1 MSYDEVDNNFSDLQV
16 SASQAFQSSSI
27 SGSTVSL
34 FAFTSTG
41 SIADKTHTFTI
52 NNVASSSY
60 AVTASYA
67 LSSSHEIVTEV
78 LSETASFVGNA
89 VTGASAENNVLTF
102 VKGDASSFTVT
113 VATGSLPGGVI
124 SSSAQITE
132 YGFLSSSGYGV
143 LSSSAQIATDIS
155 GSLSAAAIV
164 DLAAGIHS
172 ASSIITY
179 FENASSIS
187 SASKSAIR
195 TNLGAGINNSIISG
209 SKTNADTLRFHTEN
223 GLNLDYVVGGGTDDR
238 VDGLLLESGSVKT
251 RLNTLEAITGSIL
264 SETGSVKTRLNTI
277 EAITGSILD
286 ATSSYALKTEVSGS
300 GNVRFEAIN
309 SVTSSYYNSSSI
321 AGDTI
326 KLYTGAATHSIVIDD
341 ANQRDYISNVEIAN
355 GHDITFTGEG
365 SAFDGT
371 IAVTSVDSASHAE
384 YADVAGNIV
393 SGSNDIIDCWFGFDN
408 ASVSGNT
415 LTLTRINGAAS
426 KAVNIISS
434 STALYS
440 VSASRAI
447 SASNAIK
454 AESADLNYRSSSI
467 DGDTLKLFTYNA
479 THSIAIDDNNDNNY
493 ISSVSYTSTNG
504 RINFTGQG
512 AAFSNF
518 IDLPIGTNDDL
529 TVKTI
534 TATSASFEYL
544 HSDIVSS
551 SILLTTGS
559 NIFGDQDSDTHTFTG
574 SVFISGTLDLGG
586 GHVRGN
592 DITGAFWE
600 GYVISASKVEG
611 LDGYITGVSAGDGLT
626 GGGTSGD
633 VTVNVVGGDGITAN
647 ANDIEVDGTVLRT
660 TGDGVVSGSVL
671 RPTGDGVVSS
681 SAQIDHDSTTNFV
694 AGEHF
699 TQANITTVGTV
710 TSGNVNA
717 ILARGIPSGSA
728 SQARAQIGAGTG
740 DGTVDTSG
748 TPADNDFAK
757 FTDAN
762 TIEGRSY
769 SEVRSDL
776 GLGTIYSKNSTTS
789 VTNGS
794 TDIPDGNAVYDHVTS
809 RISGYVN
816 KTGTPANQ
824 QIAIFTDADTISGSN
839 NLRMTTATG
848 VQGLVVGQSG
858 QANLFLGNEI
868 SAATA
873 DKGIRLHSNN
883 NDFYFD
889 FQGDPTQTLFLRD
902 YDGNGGIHTRFSY
915 YFTGSLGGVFESS
928 GGLYTTGNVS
938 GSQALF
944 TGNVTAN
951 NFITTSDRDLKENIT
966 PIKEGLETLKKFV
979 SYEYEL
985 QGEKDAG
992 FLAQEVQEPLPYAVH
1007 VRQDGYLGMNTK
1019 PIVAHIH
1026 KAILELDKRLSDIE
1040 EKLK

>member
-264 SETGSVKTRLNTI
+264 
-277 EAITGSILD
+277 D

-326 KLYTGAATHSIVIDD
+326 KLYTGTATHSIVIDD

-384 YADVAGNIV
+384 FADLAHVANSTPSASHAEYADVAGNIV

-415 LTLTRINGAAS
+415 LTLSRINGAAS

-447 SASNAIK
+447 SASSATK

-512 AAFSNF
+512 AAFNNF

-611 LDGYITGVSAGDGLT
+611 LDGYITGVSAGNGLT
-626 GGGTSGD
+626 GGGSSGD
-633 VTVNVVGGDGITAN
+633 VTVHVGQGDGITVN
-647 ANDIEVDGTVLRT
+647 ANDIEVDNTVLRT
-660 TGDGVVSGSVL
+660 TGDA
-671 RPTGDGVVSS
+671 VVSS
-681 SAQIDHDSTTNFV
+681 SAQINHDATTNFV

-710 TSGNVNA
+710 TSGNVDA

-848 VQGLVVGQSG
+848 V
-858 QANLFLGNEI
+858 
-868 SAATA
+868 
-873 DKGIRLHSNN
+873 
-883 NDFYFD
+883 
-889 FQGDPTQTLFLRD
+889 
-902 YDGNGGIHTRFSY
+902 
-915 YFTGSLGGVFESS
+915 
-928 GGLYTTGNVS
+928 
-938 GSQALF
+938 
-944 TGNVTAN
+944 
-951 NFITTSDRDLKENIT
+951 
-966 PIKEGLETLKKFV
+966 
-979 SYEYEL
+979 
-985 QGEKDAG
+985 
-992 FLAQEVQEPLPYAVH
+992 
-1007 VRQDGYLGMNTK
+1007 
-1019 PIVAHIH
+1019 
-1026 KAILELDKRLSDIE
+1026 
-1040 EKLK
+1040 

>member
-16 SASQAFQSSSI
+16 SASQAFQSSSV

-209 SKTNADTLRFHTEN
+209 SKTNADTLRLHTEN

-238 VDGLLLESGSVKT
+238 VDGLLLESGSVK
-251 RLNTLEAITGSIL
+251 L
-264 SETGSVKTRLNTI
+264 RLNTI
-277 EAITGSILD
+277 EA

-321 AGDTI
+321 SGDTI
-326 KLYTGAATHSIVIDD
+326 KLFTGTATHSLAIDD
-341 ANQRDYISNVEIAN
+341 ANQRDYISNVQVTN
-355 GHDITFTGEG
+355 GHDITFTGVG
-365 SAFDGT
+365 SAFDGG
-371 IAVTSVDSASHAE
+371 ISITSVDTASHAEFADLADSTPSASHAE
-384 YADVAGNIV
+384 YADLAGNII
-393 SGSNDIIDCWFGFDN
+393 SGSFDIITCFNGFDGV
-408 ASVSGNT
+408 SYSGNT
-415 LTLTRINGAAS
+415 LTLSRINGAPDAE
-426 KAVNIISS
+426 VDISL
-434 STALYS
+434 TEVA
-440 VSASRAI
+440 SASHAEFADLAHVANSATTAT
-447 SASNAIK
+447 SASHAVK
-454 AESADLNYRSSSI
+454 ADSADLNYRSSSI
-467 DGDTLKLFTYNA
+467 HGDTIKLYTYIA

-493 ISSVSYTSTNG
+493 VSNVGYTTSNG
-504 RINFTGQG
+504 RLTFTGIG
-512 AAFSNF
+512 SAFNTF
-518 IDLPIGTNDDL
+518 VDLPIGTSDTPTFAGLNVL
-529 TVKTI
+529 GHITASTF
-534 TATSASFEYL
+534 TATSASFSYL

-559 NIFGDQDSDTHTFTG
+559 NTFGDQSTDKHEFTG
-574 SVFISGTLDLGG
+574 SVAISGGLDMHGYQIS
-586 GHVRGN
+586 N
-592 DITGAFWE
+592 AYWE
-600 GYVISASKVEG
+600 GYVISASKVDIDVSG
-611 LDGYITGVSAGDGLT
+611 FVNTTG
-626 GGGTSGD
+626 
-633 VTVNVVGGDGITAN
+633 TVNANEFARFHDGDTLKALTAAEMRAALDLEIGTDVLAQQTIGIADDN
-647 ANDIEVDGTVLRT
+647 LLEVD
-660 TGDGVVSGSVL
+660 DA
-671 RPTGDGVVSS
+671 D
-681 SAQIDHDSTTNFV
+681 A
-694 AGEHF
+694 
-699 TQANITTVGTV
+699 
-710 TSGNVNA
+710 
-717 ILARGIPSGSA
+717 
-728 SQARAQIGAGTG
+728 
-740 DGTVDTSG
+740 
-748 TPADNDFAK
+748 ADNDYAK
-757 FTDAN
+757 FTANGLEGRSYSQVRSDLGLVIGTNVLAHQAIGIANDNLLEVDDADAADN
-762 TIEGRSY
+762 DYAKFTANGLQGRSY

-776 GLGTIYSKNSTTS
+776 GLGTIYNKNSTTS

-794 TDIPDGNAVYDHVTS
+794 TDIPNGNAVYDHVTS
-809 RISGYVN
+809 RLSGYVN

-873 DKGIRLHSNN
+873 DKGLRLHSNN

-938 GSQALF
+938 GSHGLF

-951 NFITTSDRDLKENIT
+951 NFITTSDRELKENIT

-992 FLAQEVQEPLPYAVH
+992 FIAQEVQEPLPYAVH

>member
-1 MSYDEVDNNFSDLQV
+1 MAINLRLRLGRSMSYDEVDNNFSDLQV

-326 KLYTGAATHSIVIDD
+326 KLYTY
-341 ANQRDYISNVEIAN
+341 Q
-355 GHDITFTGEG
+355 
-365 SAFDGT
+365 
-371 IAVTSVDSASHAE
+371 
-384 YADVAGNIV
+384 
-393 SGSNDIIDCWFGFDN
+393 
-408 ASVSGNT
+408 
-415 LTLTRINGAAS
+415 
-426 KAVNIISS
+426 
-434 STALYS
+434 
-440 VSASRAI
+440 
-447 SASNAIK
+447 
-454 AESADLNYRSSSI
+454 
-467 DGDTLKLFTYNA
+467 A
-479 THSIAIDDNNDNNY
+479 THSIAIDDANQRDY

-626 GGGTSGD
+626 GGGSSGD
-633 VTVNVVGGDGITAN
+633 VTVHVGQGDGITVN
-647 ANDIEVDGTVLRT
+647 ANDIAVDGTVLRT
-660 TGDGVVSGSVL
+660 TGDA
-671 RPTGDGVVSS
+671 VVSS
-681 SAQIDHDSTTNFV
+681 SAQINHDATTNFV